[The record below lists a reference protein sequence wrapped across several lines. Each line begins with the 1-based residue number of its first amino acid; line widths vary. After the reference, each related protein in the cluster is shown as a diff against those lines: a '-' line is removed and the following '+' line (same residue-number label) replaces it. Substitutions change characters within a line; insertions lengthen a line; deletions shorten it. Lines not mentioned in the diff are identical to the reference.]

1 MIPDNSCT
9 VIDGVFSL
17 NYKIVSL
24 ITILLFSLCLIK
36 LLKDNYKNSLA
47 YNKVLSIYCSLIIL
61 FNVSILIDIRPV
73 ELHLTISHIIKLA
86 TLFPIF
92 HLVTE
97 LAFKKPLEVFFSD
110 LREKN
115 SSLAKKEE
123 LLKRQNK
130 ELIIKNQALIKA
142 NLERSK
148 SDRKYKQLLHFL
160 PQAVLLIKGTTVS
173 FINESFIQL
182 FDIKIKENIINKDV
196 FNIIPGDLKELFKKQ
211 LSSLYSGND
220 MSNLQTSLNF
230 NDRKIDLEYSL
241 FHHIINNEDYILV
254 IFEDITENKQAQD
267 ILTSARVEE
276 ENEQL
281 KIGFLANISHE
292 LRTPISLIYSAIQVQ
307 EQCIDSGDMKQHQR
321 YTKVIKQNCFRLLRI
336 INNLIDATRIDASY
350 LRQI

>member
-1 MIPDNSCT
+1 MFYQYTLISILLFTITFMIPDNSCT

-97 LAFKKPLEVFFSD
+97 LAFKKPLEVFSD

-142 NLERSK
+142 NL
-148 SDRKYKQLLHFL
+148 
-160 PQAVLLIKGTTVS
+160 
-173 FINESFIQL
+173 
-182 FDIKIKENIINKDV
+182 KDQ
-196 FNIIPGDLKELFKKQ
+196 K
-211 LSSLYSGND
+211 
-220 MSNLQTSLNF
+220 
-230 NDRKIDLEYSL
+230 R
-241 FHHIINNEDYILV
+241 
-254 IFEDITENKQAQD
+254 
-267 ILTSARVEE
+267 
-276 ENEQL
+276 
-281 KIGFLANISHE
+281 
-292 LRTPISLIYSAIQVQ
+292 
-307 EQCIDSGDMKQHQR
+307 
-321 YTKVIKQNCFRLLRI
+321 
-336 INNLIDATRIDASY
+336 
-350 LRQI
+350 